1 MLSTGFPLLYVVGAI
16 FYFVFYWVYKVL
28 LMNYYMKTTSFNEDL
43 AIKSLKVIEFGLI
56 LKIFMGSLML
66 SNKAIFG
73 SSSDFRSNYFYSV
86 VTDFLG
92 QEGTSRFSSNHSILY
107 MGICLVLVIILLCNK
122 VLITFLFFMVKSLI
136 NLLQGRGNVIEH
148 EGVEEEGDFYKDLSL
163 AYLQKTY
170 HRFVQ
175 EKEDFIKDFASLVCE
190 DSETVSE
197 GFIYTCKDLNMDKV
211 AWMQYKEW
219 YSIRIRHIKKVID

>member
-92 QEGTSRFSSNHSILY
+92 QEGTSRFS
-107 MGICLVLVIILLCNK
+107 
-122 VLITFLFFMVKSLI
+122 
-136 NLLQGRGNVIEH
+136 
-148 EGVEEEGDFYKDLSL
+148 
-163 AYLQKTY
+163 
-170 HRFVQ
+170 
-175 EKEDFIKDFASLVCE
+175 
-190 DSETVSE
+190 
-197 GFIYTCKDLNMDKV
+197 
-211 AWMQYKEW
+211 
-219 YSIRIRHIKKVID
+219 